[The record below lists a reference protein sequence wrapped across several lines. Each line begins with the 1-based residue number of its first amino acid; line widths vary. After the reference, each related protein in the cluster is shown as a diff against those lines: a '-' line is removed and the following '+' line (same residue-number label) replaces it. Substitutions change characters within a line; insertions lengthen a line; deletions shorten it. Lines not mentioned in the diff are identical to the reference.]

1 MTWTIR
7 RATFNGIGVTS
18 DCRCWLVTF
27 TEYYR
32 KREVSDVIRRFS
44 CDDLF
49 QFAVRVF
56 LALPGFVMLGVQH
69 FPSCEKQPS
78 DPAKRVI

>member
-1 MTWTIR
+1 MTLFGDSVAMI
-7 RATFNGIGVTS
+7 
-18 DCRCWLVTF
+18 C
-27 TEYYR
+27 
-32 KREVSDVIRRFS
+32 FS
-44 CDDLF
+44 L
-49 QFAVRVF
+49 QSGF

>member
-1 MTWTIR
+1 MTLFGDSVAMI
-7 RATFNGIGVTS
+7 
-18 DCRCWLVTF
+18 C
-27 TEYYR
+27 
-32 KREVSDVIRRFS
+32 FS